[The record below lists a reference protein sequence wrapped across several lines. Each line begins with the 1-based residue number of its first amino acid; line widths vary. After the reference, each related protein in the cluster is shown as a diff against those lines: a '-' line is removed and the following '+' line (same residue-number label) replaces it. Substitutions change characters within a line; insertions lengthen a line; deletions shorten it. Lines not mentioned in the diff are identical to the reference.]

1 MLDARLGSKY
11 ASFHA
16 LPPLLPETHSYAKY
30 LASARRKIHI
40 AIFTTYHTLY
50 IMQLFHCLDSCR
62 KELQALNCLRSI
74 YALHLK
80 IGTSCSGCHKN
91 LKINKSREL
100 ELKYGRL
107 NKSAAG
113 KGGMKRVG
121 SFFEKKIRREEFY
134 QGPKCKALYILLA
147 KLDVS
152 ERRL

>member
-1 MLDARLGSKY
+1 
-11 ASFHA
+11 
-16 LPPLLPETHSYAKY
+16 
-30 LASARRKIHI
+30 
-40 AIFTTYHTLY
+40 
-50 IMQLFHCLDSCR
+50 MQLFHCLDICR

-80 IGTSCSGCHKN
+80 IGTSCSGCHEN